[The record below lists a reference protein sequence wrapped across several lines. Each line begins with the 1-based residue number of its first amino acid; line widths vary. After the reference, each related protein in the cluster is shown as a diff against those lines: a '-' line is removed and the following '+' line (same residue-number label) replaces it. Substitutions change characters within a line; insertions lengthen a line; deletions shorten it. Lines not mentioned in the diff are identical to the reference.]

1 MFVVQVCCA
10 GACSWHR
17 HMFCLHL
24 LDFAFSRC
32 YSALLFC
39 THWFTRVSHSNT
51 VQGKGTYYYADG
63 SVYEGAW
70 VAGKMQGKGLFVYPN
85 GNKYDGDFF
94 VSEH

>member
-1 MFVVQVCCA
+1 VGTTSCCVQYVLCVCVCVHFLRVTA
-10 GACSWHR
+10 
-17 HMFCLHL
+17 
-24 LDFAFSRC
+24 
-32 YSALLFC
+32 Y
-39 THWFTRVSHSNT
+39 WFLVLTGVTLCVSFPN
-51 VQGKGTYYYADG
+51 VAQGKGTYYYADG